1 VGEGV
6 LDPSEHTG
14 CMGVLMA
21 PTILGVVVM
30 TVGVPGT
37 LMSVHLASSV
47 HALSTELHQH
57 VARHLINR
65 GGLVALADTGHY

>member
-1 VGEGV
+1 
-6 LDPSEHTG
+6 
-14 CMGVLMA
+14 MGVLMA

-30 TVGVPGT
+30 IVGVPGT

-57 VARHLINR
+57 VARHLFNR